1 MISPIEG
8 KRDHSVTNGA
18 GNGCVDTPARSR
30 DMVGIMTVASSAPI
44 LFFDS
49 GVGGLSILGPARAL
63 IPTAPVVYAADSAGF
78 PYGTKSEAEIAAR
91 VPALLGRLVERY
103 RPRLAVIA
111 CNTAST
117 IALQHVRA
125 ALDIPVVGTV
135 PAIKPAALASKSR
148 VFGVL
153 GTAATVRQPYVDRLA
168 AEHGADC
175 IMLRHGSAALVELA
189 EAKLRG
195 EPLDPAIAR
204 TALAGLTEQPGG
216 NRMDVVAL
224 ACTHFPLVE
233 AELAAAAPRPLT
245 FVHGGDGIA
254 RRIAFLTQGQ
264 PWPDAPPPGIAVFTR
279 VDDKVRALAPAL
291 ARYGLDRI
299 ELL

>member
-1 MISPIEG
+1 
-8 KRDHSVTNGA
+8 
-18 GNGCVDTPARSR
+18 
-30 DMVGIMTVASSAPI
+30 MTVAPDAPL

-49 GVGGLSILGPARAL
+49 GVGGLSILAPVRAML
-63 IPTAPVVYAADSAGF
+63 PTAPIVYAADSAGF

-117 IALQHVRA
+117 IALPVVRA

-135 PAIKPAALASKSR
+135 PAIKPGALTSRTR

-153 GTAATVRQPYVDRLA
+153 GTDATVRQPYVDRLA

-175 IMLRHGSAALVELA
+175 IMLRHGSSALVQMA

-195 EPLDPAIAR
+195 EPLDPHIAR
-204 TALAGLTEQPGG
+204 VALAGLLDQPGG
-216 NRMDVVAL
+216 DQMDVVVL
-224 ACTHFPLVE
+224 ACTHFPLVQ
-233 AELAAAAPRPLT
+233 AELASAAPRPLT

-254 RRIAFLTQGQ
+254 RRVAYLTQGQ
-264 PWPDAPPPGIAVFTR
+264 QWPAAASPGIAVFTR
-279 VDDKVRALAPAL
+279 VDATVERLSASL
-291 ARYGLDRI
+291 RTYGLDRI
-299 ELL
+299 EAL

>member
-1 MISPIEG
+1 
-8 KRDHSVTNGA
+8 
-18 GNGCVDTPARSR
+18 
-30 DMVGIMTVASSAPI
+30 MTIAADAPI

-49 GVGGLSILGPARAL
+49 GVGGLSILAPVRDML
-63 IPTAPVVYAADSAGF
+63 PTASIIYAADSAGF

-135 PAIKPAALASKSR
+135 PAIKPAALLSKNR
-148 VFGVL
+148 IFGVL
-153 GTAATVRQPYVDRLA
+153 GTDATVRQPYVDRLA

-175 IMLRHGSAALVELA
+175 IVLRHGSAALVQLA

-195 EPLDPAIAR
+195 EPLDPRVAR
-204 TALAGLTEQPGG
+204 AALAGLTTQPGG
-216 NRMDVVAL
+216 QRMDMVVL

-233 AELAAAAPRPLT
+233 AELAAAAPHSLG

-254 RRIAFLTQGQ
+254 RRIAFLTEGQ
-264 PWPDAPPPGIAVFTR
+264 TWPAEPTPGTAVFTR
-279 VDDKVRALAPAL
+279 LDAQQERLRPAL

-299 ELL
+299 EQL